1 MYPALAVVDAL
12 EKSAEILWV
21 GGVGGMES
29 SLVRRSEISFQ
40 GVPAAGVHGVG
51 LRALPGN
58 LTSLLRGVSSA
69 RGILRSF
76 RPDVLFFTGGFVGV
90 PMSIAGWSYPKV
102 LFVPDIAPALASR
115 WISRT
120 ADVVAV
126 TTTESRRYY
135 PPEKRVLVSGY
146 PVRAE
151 LKGWTRARGRRA
163 LSLPDDDAV
172 VLVFG
177 GSKGARSINEA
188 LWKALPQ
195 LLEHTWVLHITG
207 ALDWE
212 RVGDV
217 LDHIPP
223 SLTEKYRPYAYMHE
237 EMGQALAAA
246 DMAVS
251 RAGAATLGEYTHFG
265 LPALLVPYPHAW
277 RYQEQNAAY
286 LQERGA
292 AQVLRDDDLAEGL
305 LPAILSL
312 LKDRARLQAMSQAA
326 RSMSSE
332 GAAQEIAEE
341 IHHLASIKGGEHG

>member
-1 MYPALAVVDAL
+1 
-12 EKSAEILWV
+12 
-21 GGVGGMES
+21 MES
-29 SLVRRSEISFQ
+29 SLVRRSELSFV

-58 LTSLLRGVSSA
+58 LLNLVRGVFAA
-69 RGILRSF
+69 RRVLRNF

-90 PMSIAGWSYPKV
+90 PMSIAGWKHPKV

-120 ADVVAV
+120 ADVIAV
-126 TTTESRRYY
+126 TSDRSRRYY
-135 PPEKRVLVSGY
+135 REEKRVVVTGY

-151 LKGWTRARGRRA
+151 LEGWDRAAGRRA
-163 LSLPDDDAV
+163 LDLPDDEPV

-177 GSKGARSINEA
+177 GSRGARSINEA
-188 LWKALPQ
+188 LWQALPR
-195 LLEHTWVLHITG
+195 LLKHAWVLHITG
-207 ALDWE
+207 TLDWSRVKNALD
-212 RVGDV
+212 RV
-217 LDHIPP
+217 PP
-223 SLTEKYRPYAYMHE
+223 DLAEKYRPYAYLHE

-246 DMAVS
+246 DLAVS
-251 RAGAATLGEYTHFG
+251 RAGAATMGEYPHFG

-292 AQVLRDDDLAEGL
+292 AQVLHDEELGERL

-312 LKDRARLQAMSQAA
+312 LEDGARLQEMSLAA
-326 RSMSSE
+326 VELAST
-332 GAAQEIAEE
+332 GAAKAIAREILDLAAAE
-341 IHHLASIKGGEHG
+341 GGEHG

>member
-1 MYPALAVVDAL
+1 VYPALAVVDAL
-12 EKSAEILWV
+12 DKSAEILWV

-29 SLVRRSEISFQ
+29 SLVRRSELSFI

-58 LTSLLRGVSSA
+58 LLNLVRGVFA
-69 RGILRSF
+69 AMRILRDF

-90 PMSIAGWSYPKV
+90 PMSVAGWKLPKV

-120 ADVVAV
+120 ADVIAV
-126 TTTESRRYY
+126 VSERSRRHYRE
-135 PPEKRVLVSGY
+135 EKRVVVTGY

-151 LKGWTRARGRRA
+151 LEGWDRANGRRA
-163 LSLPDDDAV
+163 LDLPEDEPV

-177 GSKGARSINEA
+177 GSRGARSINEA
-188 LWKALPQ
+188 LWLALPR
-195 LLEHTWVLHITG
+195 LLRRAWVLHITG
-207 ALDWE
+207 TLDWSRVKNALDH
-212 RVGDV
+212 V
-217 LDHIPP
+217 P
-223 SLTEKYRPYAYMHE
+223 TELSDKYRPYAYLHE

-246 DMAVS
+246 DLVVS
-251 RAGAATLGEYTHFG
+251 RAGAATMGEYPHFG

-292 AQVLRDDDLAEGL
+292 AQVLRDEDLGERL
-305 LPAILSL
+305 LPAIQSL
-312 LKDRARLQAMSQAA
+312 LEDRARLREMSRAA
-326 RSMSSE
+326 RALAAD
-332 GAAQEIAEE
+332 GAAEAIAQEI
-341 IHHLASIKGGEHG
+341 HDLAAVEGGEHG